1 LSNGDE
7 RLALDLY
14 IGLGF
19 SIILYGI
26 EMSVRAAL
34 LIAPLILGGLAGCE
48 APRAQYASLAEAPA
62 HDRLLAPQ
70 EVVPGRL
77 AYVDAPDAFAPVLA
91 SRVAYPTQAQANYAY
106 QRSWASNEQSDDD
119 PLALNGSD
127 PKGSDRGPVRVRLF
141 ACRSGALD
149 DITARIVPTRG
160 PVVHCATDFVD
171 AQDRRLFRE
180 TVNFFYER
188 GAWRMAQ
195 TAPPKARAPW
205 IAPEASPKDYFSW
218 SPWGR
223 RTTPY

>member
-1 LSNGDE
+1 
-7 RLALDLY
+7 
-14 IGLGF
+14 
-19 SIILYGI
+19 
-26 EMSVRAAL
+26 MSVRAAL

>member
-48 APRAQYASLAEAPA
+48 APRAQYASMAEAPA
-62 HDRLLAPQ
+62 RDRLLSPR

-77 AYVDAPDAFAPVLA
+77 AYADAPDAFAPVLA
-91 SRVAYPTQAQANYAY
+91 SRVAYPTQAQANYAF
-106 QRSWASNEQSDDD
+106 QRSWASSEQSGGA
-119 PLALNGSD
+119 PLALIVGD
-127 PKGSDRGPVRVRLF
+127 PKGSVRGPVRVRLF
-141 ACRSGALD
+141 DCRSGALD

-160 PVVHCATDFVD
+160 PIVHCATDFLD
-171 AQDRRLFRE
+171 AQERRLFRE